1 MRIRTVS
8 SPSFS
13 SFPRNGTL
21 MSPRATCRI
30 TGCPTQ
36 ALNALS
42 ILVGPLTNQ
51 PDGRENRAAHRRSQW
66 YREGTRLVS
75 SYCSELAAANE
86 VKFPWQYRS
95 TALSGRANHRIRTP
109 LLRSCGHDEAR
120 AVCAQ
125 DPE

>member
-51 PDGRENRAAHRRSQW
+51 PDGRENGAAHRRSQW
-66 YREGTRLVS
+66 YREGIGVVS
-75 SYCSELAAANE
+75 WYCLGSRRESGQRFHGSTE
-86 VKFPWQYRS
+86 VPLFRDV
-95 TALSGRANHRIRTP
+95 RTI
-109 LLRSCGHDEAR
+109 G
-120 AVCAQ
+120 
-125 DPE
+125 